1 MKKLPSVVIIGR
13 PNVGKSSLFNRI
25 LKRRAA
31 VVSDREGVT
40 RDRHF
45 QNSFWNG
52 RNFQI
57 VDTGGYIMDETID
70 ELAESVRDQILTAV
84 QEADKV
90 IFMVDAR
97 VGLTSMDEQFAQ
109 LVKRGRSEF
118 ILVANK
124 AEKEADKYQ
133 SYEFYKLGMGDPIPV
148 SATVGSGMGDLMDI
162 IVEGLP
168 EEDELEEEE
177 MIRFAILGR
186 PNAGKSTLL
195 NQIIGEERSI
205 TSDIAGTT
213 RDSIEAIFNYHGR
226 QFKITDTAGLRKKAR
241 VNDEVEYFSNMR
253 SLESIRR
260 SDVCILMVD
269 VNEKIG
275 VQDMRILSQIQDN
288 NKGLIVV
295 LNKWDTVDKA
305 DKTYDH
311 LVKELKAMTPELQ
324 FVPFLSISALTG
336 QRANKVIDEVVKVY
350 DNCFRVLGRDRVVQV
365 FEDAVAAN
373 PHPSRHSKRIK
384 MTRACQILVNP
395 PVVTIEC
402 SNPELVDESWK
413 RYMRRKI
420 FNAFDLSGAPLKLN
434 FDQELRLRKD
444 EELEHHS

>member
-45 QNSFWNG
+45 QNTFWNG

-57 VDTGGYIMDETID
+57 VDTGGYIMDENID
-70 ELAESVRDQILTAV
+70 ELADAVRDQILTAV

-90 IFMVDAR
+90 IFMVDAQ

-109 LVKRGRSEF
+109 LVKRGRDNF

-124 AEKEADKYQ
+124 AEKELDRYQ
-133 SYEFYKLGMGDPIPV
+133 SYEFYKLGMGDPHPV
-148 SATVGSGMGDLMDI
+148 SATVGVGMGDLMDV

-177 MIRFAILGR
+177 MIRFAIMGR

-213 RDSIEAIFNYHGR
+213 RDSIEAVFNYHGR
-226 QFKITDTAGLRKKAR
+226 KFKITDTAGLRRKAR
-241 VNDEVEYFSNMR
+241 VKDEVEYFSNMR

-260 SDVCILMVD
+260 SDVCVLMID
-269 VNEKIG
+269 VNEKIA

-305 DKTYDH
+305 NKTYDH
-311 LVKELKAMTPELQ
+311 LVKELKEMTPELQ

-336 QRANKVIDEVVKVY
+336 QRATKVIEEVIKVY
-350 DNCFRVLGRDRVVQV
+350 DNCFRVLGRDKVVEV
-365 FEDAVAAN
+365 FEEAIQAN
-373 PHPSRHSKRIK
+373 PHPSRHSQRIK
-384 MTRACQILVNP
+384 MTRACQIMVNP

-402 SNPELVDESWK
+402 SHPELVDESWK
-413 RYMRRKI
+413 RFMRRRI
-420 FNAFDLSGAPLKLN
+420 FNAFELQGAPLKLN
-434 FDQELRLRKD
+434 FDKELRLRKD